1 MDTIED
7 VLRGIDGGRVLD
19 VATQQGRFAQTLM
32 ENLRDYT
39 EIVGVDIDEQAIEAA
54 REALGQEN
62 VQFLVMNAEQLDFEA
77 ESFDTVSISASLHH
91 LQNVQQVL
99 EEMKRVL
106 KPNGHFITIEM
117 HRDGKT
123 EAELTSIHLHH
134 WAAEVDTA
142 LGRPHNSTLTR
153 QELED
158 YVASLG
164 LRDVE
169 FHDYDDRDSDPMEGE
184 RIELLESVIERIVQR
199 AEGAS
204 NGTELRR
211 QGEALCRRLHEVG
224 AQREPIVMITGRKR
238 SR

>member
-1 MDTIED
+1 MDTIAG

-19 VATQQGRFAQTLM
+19 VATQQGRFAQILI

-39 EIVGVDIDEQAIEAA
+39 EIVGVDIDEQAIKAA
-54 REALGQEN
+54 REALGQGN

-91 LQNVQQVL
+91 LQNIQRVL

-106 KPNGHFITIEM
+106 KPNGHFIIIEM
-117 HRDGKT
+117 HREGQT

-142 LGRPHNSTLTR
+142 LGRPHSSTLTR
-153 QELED
+153 QELAD
-158 YVASLG
+158 YVASMG

-169 FHDYDDRDSDPMEGE
+169 FHDYNDRDSDPMEGE
-184 RIELLESVIERIVQR
+184 RIELLASAIERIIQR

-204 NGTELRR
+204 NGRELQG
-211 QGEALCRRLHEVG
+211 QGEKLRRRLHEVG
-224 AQREPIVMITGRKR
+224 AQGEPIVMIAGRK
-238 SR
+238 